1 MTVQEFYDLGRI
13 VFNKLKID
21 ALVPNLLND
30 TDIQVLN
37 ALFESKFSSC
47 ELGEE
52 DGEYNES
59 YAANIIFK
67 NRYLYEG
74 IKKALEKQFDPLNA
88 VDIIDSTEYRGS
100 VENEKQGKEKSTRT
114 PNLEEHS
121 TRTPNLTQETSN
133 GSYIEN
139 QDVTFEDKQLSTHE
153 KQINGGKDTITN
165 KGTEDN
171 SRTMHGNET
180 NEIEFINRKDV
191 TSFVGR
197 EDVKTRIG
205 HEAIDYRKA
214 IEDYYETK
222 RVNLFEIILN
232 DVADEIVIPIYTFD

>member
-1 MTVQEFYDLGRI
+1 MTVQEFYNLGRK
-13 VFNKLKID
+13 VFDKVTIE
-21 ALVPNLLND
+21 ALVTDLLND

-52 DGEYNES
+52 DANYNMR

-74 IKKALEKQFDPLNA
+74 IKKALEKEFDPLNA
-88 VDIIDSTEYRGS
+88 VDITDTTEYQGS

-114 PNLEEHS
+114 PDIKEKS

-133 GSYIEN
+133 GSYIET
-139 QDVTFEDKQLSTHE
+139 QDVTFDNNTLSTHE
-153 KQINGGKDTITN
+153 KQLNGGTDTITN
-165 KGTEDN
+165 TGTENND
-171 SRTMHGNET
+171 RTITGNET
-180 NEIEFINRKDV
+180 NEIEFTNRKDV
-191 TSFVGR
+191 TSFIGR
-197 EDVKTRIG
+197 KDIKTRLG

-222 RVNLFEIILN
+222 RVNLFEMILN
-232 DVADEIVIPIYTFD
+232 DVADEIAIPIYIFD

>member
-1 MTVQEFYDLGRI
+1 MTIQEFYNLGRK
-13 VFNKLKID
+13 VFDKVTID
-21 ALVPNLLND
+21 ALVPDLLND

-47 ELGEE
+47 ELGE
-52 DGEYNES
+52 DDANYNMR

-67 NRYLYEG
+67 NRYLYDG
-74 IKKALEKQFDPLNA
+74 VKKALEKQFDPLN
-88 VDIIDSTEYRGS
+88 VVNIIDSTKYHGS
-100 VENEKQGKEKSTRT
+100 VENQKQGSEKNTRT
-114 PNLEEHS
+114 PNIEEKN

-133 GSYIEN
+133 GSYVEM
-139 QDVTFEDKQLSTHE
+139 QDVTFDDKTLSTHE
-153 KQINGGKDTITN
+153 KQLNGGKDTVTN
-165 KGTEDN
+165 TGTENND
-171 SRTMHGNET
+171 RTIKGNET

-205 HEAIDYRKA
+205 HEAIDYRRA

-222 RVNLFEIILN
+222 RVNLFEMILN
-232 DVADEIVIPIYTFD
+232 DVADEIAIPIYIF